1 MSLKLKSDVVQKRLE
16 TALAEPVAAL
26 LDAATSDTWPSIKK
40 LLVQETRSA
49 TEDLSSVLV
58 GFELDKEE
66 EQKMIMSLREA
77 GRQVIEKKAREEA
90 SQALVRMKER

>member
-1 MSLKLKSDVVQKRLE
+1 MQKRLD

-26 LDAATSDTWPSIKK
+26 LDAATSDTWPAVKK
-40 LLVQETRSA
+40 LLVQETESA
-49 TEDLSSVLV
+49 ISDLSAILV

-66 EQKMIMSLREA
+66 EQKMITNLKET
-77 GRQVIEKKAREEA
+77 GRHIIEKKAREEA